1 MNREI
6 AVNASQ
12 PLRIAILGSG
22 TRRPEMPPHLA
33 ELANAQAVPELFTS
47 RLAAFAGNPY
57 DRLVVDL
64 AYVDMAQ
71 RAEAAGCAAI
81 FINTYADYGIEAM
94 RAAVS
99 IPVIGAGECAM
110 SMAAQGGR
118 RFSIVTVWPPSMKFL
133 YDERTQSVA
142 SGAACLRV
150 RHVSTEDE
158 LLRLATESGV
168 QERMARG
175 EAAIIDRIVDE
186 CERAIRED
194 GAQAIV
200 LGCTCMAPVGPQ
212 ITARTGVP
220 VIEGS
225 RAGYLA
231 AVAAASAS
239 RPAGTGPRTLRA
251 TLIPSIVDAYVNG
264 AVGAQQATALAECPV
279 CVF

>member
-1 MNREI
+1 MSRENHMNANE
-6 AVNASQ
+6 

-22 TRRPEMPPHLA
+22 TRTPVMPPHLA
-33 ELANAQAVPELFTS
+33 ELGNALAEPELFTP
-47 RLAAFAGNPY
+47 RVAAFAGNPY

-71 RAEAAGCAAI
+71 RAESAGCAAI

-110 SMAAQGGR
+110 ASAAQDGR
-118 RFSIVTVWPPSMKFL
+118 RYSIVTVWPPSMKFL
-133 YDERTQSVA
+133 YDERTRAVA
-142 SGAACLRV
+142 AGTACVRV
-150 RHVSTEDE
+150 RHVSPEEE
-158 LLRLATESGV
+158 LQRLATEQGV
-168 QERMARG
+168 QERMARREG
-175 EAAIIDRIVDE
+175 QIIDLIAAE

-212 ITARTGVP
+212 VSARVGVP

-225 RAGYLA
+225 RTGYLA
-231 AVAAASAS
+231 AVAAA
-239 RPAGTGPRTLRA
+239 RMPQPAVSGPRTSRA
-251 TLIPSIVDAYVNG
+251 TLIPAIVDSFVGGMPG
-264 AVGAQQATALAECPV
+264 ASAVTAAAECPV
-279 CVF
+279 CIS